1 MLGSLS
7 HARVLKNLFALA
19 RELARAD
26 VFVSST
32 QSHDALFLSYRLSLA
47 RPIQPALNLTSQDT
61 LKLVFTVFVRPDEAQ
76 SEAENIVPHQTFIRF
91 FDPES
96 GEEGISP
103 VRVKSGGKAKFDLVR
118 QLVITESSQRLTRV
132 S

>member
-1 MLGSLS
+1 MPGSLS

-26 VFVSST
+26 VFVPST
-32 QSHDALFLSYRLSLA
+32 QSLSYRLSLA

-76 SEAENIVPHQTFIRF
+76 SEAENVVPHQTFIRF